1 MGSVVVIPIFKKE
14 LEADEILSLRQCL
27 KIFTTHPVVFSAP
40 KALGLENYRKICKEN
55 HKDFLVE
62 RYNNRFFTSIQA
74 YNKLMLSAQFY
85 KRFEKY
91 DYILI
96 YQLDSYVFSNELDYW
111 CNQGF
116 DFIGAPW
123 FEGKSESNE
132 NSNFMR
138 YAGNGGFSLRRVKA
152 IIEVLETRFKYV
164 KRLNDLIEDYRSDRK
179 IISILMMIFRR
190 FRIKN
195 LTYFFIKNF
204 YLNED
209 RFFAFF
215 AQKIVS
221 EFRVATNKEAILFAF
236 ECQPRRLYKLTS
248 GFLPFGCHAW
258 RKNDEEFW
266 RSFIEMPSSKER

>member
-1 MGSVVVIPIFKKE
+1 MESAVVIPIFKKE
-14 LEADEILSLRQCL
+14 LEADEILSLKQCL
-27 KIFTTHPVVFSAP
+27 KIFTAHPVVFAAP
-40 KALGLENYRKICKEN
+40 KALGLDNYRKICKEN
-55 HKDFLVE
+55 NKGFLVE

-96 YQLDSYVFSNELDYW
+96 YQFDSYVFSNELDYW
-111 CNQGF
+111 CNRGF

-123 FEGKSESNE
+123 FEGRSESNE

-152 IIEVLETRFKYV
+152 IIQVLKTRFKYV
-164 KRLNDLIEDYRSDRK
+164 KRFNDLIENYRSDRK
-179 IISILMMIFRR
+179 ITSILMMLFRR

-195 LTYFFIKNF
+195 ISYFFIKNF

-209 RFFAFF
+209 SFYVFF
-215 AQKIVS
+215 AQKIVN
-221 EFRVATNKEAILFAF
+221 EFKVAGYNDAIHFAF
-236 ECQPRRLYKLTS
+236 ECQPKRLYNETN
-248 GFLPFGCHAW
+248 GTLPFGCHAW
-258 RKNDEEFW
+258 RKHDEEFW
-266 RSFIEMPSSKER
+266 SNFIDIPS